1 MITYREYFYI
11 GNEKLLEKTWGKL
24 YCNQKYSFFLSWC
37 WIGTWLSSLPN
48 NINMSFIVGYRDDLA
63 VIVFLRGTTSKTI
76 FCFPFIKYMSI
87 NTSGQSCFDNVMLEY
102 NTSLSADNDD
112 FSICELIDSD
122 VFNAADIISLPGF
135 IDSPKN
141 LSLLNEDEYFIE
153 EQRHSSFYVDLDRVN
168 ENEKSYFGLLS
179 SGRRRQL
186 KKSLQLIGMYGD
198 IGIQK
203 AQNLSESEL
212 MYEKM
217 LDMHRLSWRKRG
229 KKGAFESRFSEDFH
243 LKLLS
248 KQSNQNICIFQISAG
263 DIDVG
268 YIYGF
273 MSQGRFLYYQS
284 GFRIFS
290 DNKIKSGMSCHALLI
305 NHLSSIGV
313 KRYDFLSG
321 GGRYKES
328 LSTGKEY
335 LCWVRIYRRKWST
348 DFLLHSRKVR
358 RLKVKF

>member
-1 MITYREYFYI
+1 
-11 GNEKLLEKTWGKL
+11 
-24 YCNQKYSFFLSWC
+24 
-37 WIGTWLSSLPN
+37 
-48 NINMSFIVGYRDDLA
+48 
-63 VIVFLRGTTSKTI
+63 
-76 FCFPFIKYMSI
+76 
-87 NTSGQSCFDNVMLEY
+87 
-102 NTSLSADNDD
+102 
-112 FSICELIDSD
+112 
-122 VFNAADIISLPGF
+122 
-135 IDSPKN
+135 
-141 LSLLNEDEYFIE
+141 
-153 EQRHSSFYVDLDRVN
+153 
-168 ENEKSYFGLLS
+168 
-179 SGRRRQL
+179 
-186 KKSLQLIGMYGD
+186 MYGD

-243 LKLLS
+243 RKLLS